1 MKARTSARE
10 LVLLTFSQ
18 LAKNIEEL
26 EDKAV
31 EDIILFSIRAIVSE
45 SENELKTAA
54 TKLLDIKEFIQ
65 NYEIDNPDNLNK
77 PIGSDVKPVNLPLT
91 SDIKEKIDT
100 LIEVVDKTLFALD
113 ISETFALAN
122 KQDVKDYCT
131 RLVRTFLENKTGI
144 DSKINNYSEGW
155 NIDRMVRVDRDIL
168 RIAVT
173 ELLFFKD
180 IPSSVT
186 IDEAVELAKKYGTDE
201 SYSFI
206 NGILRQVFEEKNKT
220 GLTNS

>member
-10 LVLLTFSQ
+10 LVLLTFYQ
-18 LAKNIEEL
+18 LIKNIKEL
-26 EDKAV
+26 EDKTV

-45 SENELKTAA
+45 SENELKLAVD
-54 TKLLDIKEFIQ
+54 KLFDIKEYIQ
-65 NYEIDNPDNLNK
+65 NYEIEHKDNLDK
-77 PIGSDVKPVNLPLT
+77 PIGSSIMPVELPLT
-91 SDIKEKIDT
+91 SDMKEKIDC
-100 LIEVVDKTLFALD
+100 LIEVAEKTLFALD
-113 ISETFALAN
+113 ISETYALAN
-122 KQDVKDYCT
+122 KDAVKAYCI
-131 RLVRTFLENKTGI
+131 RLVKCFLANKEEI
-144 DSKINNYSEGW
+144 DNKINNYSDGW
-155 NIDRMVRVDRDIL
+155 NIDRMVRIDRDIL

-206 NGILRQVFEEKNKT
+206 NGILRQVFEEKNQT
-220 GLTNS
+220 V